1 MNIGHACQP
10 RHVRASAG
18 CCKQWGQLRTVCSV
32 LHVQSIL
39 AKCVSCRRCT
49 HHVAALPK
57 NTIRTH
63 TTKLAAS
70 ALNCLLSLFVTQG
83 FCTCRRLSE
92 AGKLQGGVNPSGSPT
107 LDQKL
112 EKKLGGFGQDSGVHP
127 AQHKPKKGSQ
137 TPSQQNSAAI
147 VPENRYELGTA
158 KHYMTF
164 SSPCI
169 WSSNAYVQNQLHIA
183 LSGCFQDFVSQVEC
197 KPQHDSFLKTDLLHT
212 ASVACWS
219 LAETHAM

>member
-1 MNIGHACQP
+1 MLQHP
-10 RHVRASAG
+10 
-18 CCKQWGQLRTVCSV
+18 CKVCILQT
-32 LHVQSIL
+32 LHTS
-39 AKCVSCRRCT
+39 SCSP
-49 HHVAALPK
+49 AK

-70 ALNCLLSLFVTQG
+70 ALNCLLSLFVTSG
-83 FCTCRRLSE
+83 FGTCRRLSE
-92 AGKLQGGVNPSGSPT
+92 ARKPQGGANPPGSPT

-112 EKKLGGFGQDSGVHP
+112 EKKLGGFGRDSGVHP

-137 TPSQQNSAAI
+137 TPSQQGSAAI

-169 WSSNAYVQNQLHIA
+169 WSSNAYA
-183 LSGCFQDFVSQVEC
+183 SGHQMLMSRISCI
-197 KPQHDSFLKTDLLHT
+197 
-212 ASVACWS
+212 
-219 LAETHAM
+219 